1 MSVRECL
8 RVMRCLHLALATIL
22 ARITGFR
29 EDIIPLFGFWAWGGF
44 PGIGTHPV
52 KCFLENRRFFCN
64 DFFHNDQVD
73 AFFLF
78 ENTFN
83 VSEPHRREANGAL
96 SRAE

>member
-64 DFFHNDQVD
+64 DFFHNDQVN
-73 AFFLF
+73 ANFCLRIRPML
-78 ENTFN
+78 
-83 VSEPHRREANGAL
+83 VSLTDGRQKGL
-96 SRAE
+96 